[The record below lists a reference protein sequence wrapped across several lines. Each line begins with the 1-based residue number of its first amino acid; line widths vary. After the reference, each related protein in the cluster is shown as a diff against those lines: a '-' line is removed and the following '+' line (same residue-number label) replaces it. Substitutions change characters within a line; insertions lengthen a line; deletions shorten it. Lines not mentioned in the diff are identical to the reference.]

1 MKRKFVLSGISP
13 GPAGV
18 GRVLEYMISNSN
30 NVSFV
35 YPPVAR
41 TISIKE
47 SLSEFNFVKLLSC
60 IFIIFKTYFKT
71 FFYLSKLYFI
81 KNKDVI
87 VLHPQ
92 ALGLKKMERLVVRN
106 NVCIYIM
113 DNNFFCIKSYNYL
126 SSSEKPCFLCLNT
139 QYDNSRIN
147 SCSSFP
153 VHYSYNEYFY
163 FINFIKNNIN
173 KISFLTQNA
182 GQGELLK
189 KQYGSNLSFKEV
201 GLLTSDL
208 FEDPKLWVLSN
219 NKKYDIVFH
228 GDSTLAKGSKY
239 ILELAIHLPEYSFL
253 FPFDLEFSEKLGNV
267 DFIKMNWTTGLKSHM
282 LDSKLTLCPSIWSAP
297 IEGSVVK
304 TLNLGIAL
312 GIFETEYSF
321 GKEIPDESVLKL
333 SGNVFDDVK
342 LIREFI
348 SSENYKVARVNGK
361 RYIEKKILNMISSYN
376 EIFNT

>member
-13 GPAGV
+13 GRAGV

-35 YPPVAR
+35 YPPIAR

-47 SLSEFNFVKLLSC
+47 SFYEFNFIKILIS
-60 IFIIFKTYFKT
+60 IFIIFKNYFKT
-71 FFYLSKLYFI
+71 FSYLSKLYFI
-81 KNKDVI
+81 KNKEI
-87 VLHPQ
+87 IILHPQ
-92 ALGLKKMERLVVRN
+92 TLGLKKMERLVGRN
-106 NVCIYIM
+106 NVCIYVM

-126 SSSEKPCFLCLNT
+126 INTGKPCFLCLNA
-139 QYDNSRIN
+139 QYDNSQIN

-153 VHYSYNEYFY
+153 VPYSYSEYFH
-163 FINFIKNNIN
+163 FINFIKNNIH

-189 KQYGSNLSFKEV
+189 KQYGNDLSFKEV

-208 FEDPKLWVLSN
+208 FEDPKLWILSN
-219 NKKYDIVFH
+219 TKKYDIVFH
-228 GDSTLAKGSKY
+228 GDNTLAKGSKY
-239 ILELAIHLPEYSFL
+239 ILELAIHLPEYNFL
-253 FPFDLEFSEKLGNV
+253 FPFDLEFSEKPDNV

-312 GIFETEYSF
+312 GIFEAEYSF
-321 GKEIPDESVLKL
+321 GKEIPNESVLKL

-348 SSENYKVARVNGK
+348 SSENYMIARINGK
-361 RYIEKKILNMISSYN
+361 KYIEKKILNMISSYN
-376 EIFNT
+376 KIFNA